1 MIEPGIGRIVHF
13 YPAGHA
19 PGALPHAAMVVG
31 ISSERVINLAI
42 WDHEGH
48 HYHGTDVQLLQDDDV
63 PTEGHCH
70 AEWMPFQ
77 KGQAAKTEALQAQLA
92 APPAPAPQPAPQ
104 PQQQAAPVQQEPAPA
119 PQVAQPANQAPPAPQ
134 PQAAPAADP
143 APGQAAQA

>member
-19 PGALPHAAMVVG
+19 PGALPHAAMIVG

-48 HYHGTDVQLLQDDDV
+48 HYHGTDVQLLQDNDV
-63 PTEGHCH
+63 PTEGQCH

-92 APPAPAPQPAPQ
+92 APPVPQPAPQ
-104 PQQQAAPVQQEPAPA
+104 AQQQAAPVQQEAAPV
-119 PQVAQPANQAPPAPQ
+119 PQVADQAQPAPQ
-134 PQAAPAADP
+134 PQAAPDP